1 MPKRTYTYAVPE
13 PMAPLLQ
20 PGVRVEVQF
29 GRSKLYSGLVERV
42 HSEKP
47 DYPTKSIIAV
57 LDEVTVVTPQQ
68 LRLWDWIADYYCC
81 TLGEVMQAALP
92 GHLKLTSET
101 KLVFNDQY
109 GDDFSDLNNDEYL
122 IAEAL
127 HIQHEVSIEDVRKIL
142 NQKTIYHIIKS
153 LLDKKVIYLFE
164 EMEEKYAPKKVACVR
179 LAEPYRS
186 DSKQL
191 AGAFGVGG
199 AEDARGDLDEEGL

>member
-1 MPKRTYTYAVPE
+1 
-13 PMAPLLQ
+13 MAPLLQ

-101 KLVFNDQY
+101 KLVFNDHY

-142 NQKTIYHIIKS
+142 NKKTVFPVVQQ
-153 LLDKKVIYLFE
+153 LLNKGVLFLREDLQEKFKPRKVT
-164 EMEEKYAPKKVACVR
+164 AVR

-186 DSKQL
+186 QIGRASCRER
-191 AGAFGVGG
+191 VSSPV
-199 AEDARGDLDEEGL
+199 